1 MGGGSFHPS
10 TLISATQLA
19 VAVGE
24 EVPNTETSFFPEQST
39 FSQVDRKLMAKLK
52 DEEALGETRE
62 RIGFL

>member
-24 EVPNTETSFFPEQST
+24 EVQNTEAPFFMQQIT
-39 FSQVDRKLMAKLK
+39 FSQVDKKLMAKLK
-52 DEEALGETRE
+52 DEEGLGDTRE